1 MSRTELKRC
10 FVLQSGKELNVDFE
24 KGHNDVAL
32 EYIEEK
38 GYKRDMQKLSVDP
51 IKYMVLYLG
60 AAKVGSKT
68 EGKIIEV
75 CVPYSTRKVEEAVKK
90 YQECGYEI
98 HLRRIHD
105 NW

>member
-1 MSRTELKRC
+1 MSRAELKRC
-10 FVLQSGKELNVDFE
+10 FVLQSGKKVIVDFD

-38 GYKRDMQKLSVDP
+38 GYKRDMQRLGVDP

-68 EGKIIEV
+68 LV
-75 CVPYSTRKVEEAVKK
+75 FFVK
-90 YQECGYEI
+90 
-98 HLRRIHD
+98 
-105 NW
+105 

>member
-68 EGKIIEV
+68 EGKIVEV
-75 CVPYSTRKVEEAVKK
+75 CVPYSTRKVEETVKK
-90 YQECGYEI
+90 YKECGYEI